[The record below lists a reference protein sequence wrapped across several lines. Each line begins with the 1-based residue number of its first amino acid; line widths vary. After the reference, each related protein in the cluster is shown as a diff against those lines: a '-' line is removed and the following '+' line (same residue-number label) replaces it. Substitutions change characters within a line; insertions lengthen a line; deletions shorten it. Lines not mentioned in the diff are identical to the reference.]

1 MEEMLYEK
9 AKDHTQILLRTAR
22 LSDAARLVEIY
33 APYVTDT
40 AITFEYEVPSVEEFR
55 SRIEKTLE
63 KYPYIVAE
71 QNGRILGYAYA
82 SAFARR
88 AAYNWS
94 VELSIYLDM
103 EIRRQGIGGRLYKAM
118 EEILKEMHILNMNAC
133 ISWPKTEDEHLT
145 KNSVQFHEHMGFR
158 LAGEFHDSG
167 YKFGRWYNVVWMEKM
182 IGDHP
187 EKPKPV
193 RTFPEIREKFAG
205 NLLES

>member
-1 MEEMLYEK
+1 MEEMLFEK

-22 LSDAARLVEIY
+22 PSDAERLVEIY

-71 QNGRILGYAYA
+71 QNGRIMGYAYA

-103 EIRRQGIGGRLYKAM
+103 EIRRQGIGGRLYKAL

-133 ISWPKTEDEHLT
+133 ISWPKAEDEYLT

-187 EKPKPV
+187 ENPKLV
-193 RTFPEIREKFAG
+193 RIFPEIREKFAG

>member
-9 AKDHTQILLRTAR
+9 AEDHTQILLRTAR

-55 SRIEKTLE
+55 GRIEKTLE

-71 QNGRILGYAYA
+71 QNGRIMGYAYA

-103 EIRRQGIGGRLYKAM
+103 EIRRQGIGGRLYQAM

-133 ISWPKTEDEHLT
+133 ISWPKAEDEYLT

-158 LAGEFHDSG
+158 LAGEFHDIG

-193 RTFPEIREKFAG
+193 RIFPEIREKFAG

>member
-1 MEEMLYEK
+1 MEEMLFEK

-22 LSDAARLVEIY
+22 PSDAECLVEIY

-55 SRIEKTLE
+55 SRIEKTLG

-71 QNGRILGYAYA
+71 QNGRIMGYAYA

-103 EIRRQGIGGRLYKAM
+103 EIRRQGIGGRLYQAM

-133 ISWPKTEDEHLT
+133 ISWPKAEDEYLT

-187 EKPKPV
+187 ENPKPV
-193 RTFPEIREKFAG
+193 RTFPEIREKFTG

>member
-1 MEEMLYEK
+1 MEEMLFEK
-9 AKDHTQILLRTAR
+9 AKDHTQILLSTAR
-22 LSDAARLVEIY
+22 PSDAARLVEIY

-71 QNGRILGYAYA
+71 QNGRILGYTYA

-103 EIRRQGIGGRLYKAM
+103 EIRRQGIGGRLYQAM

-133 ISWPKTEDEHLT
+133 ISWPKAEDEYLT

-158 LAGEFHDSG
+158 LAGESHDSG

-187 EKPKPV
+187 ENPKPV
-193 RTFPEIREKFAG
+193 RAFPEIREKFAG

>member
-55 SRIEKTLE
+55 GRIEKTLE

-71 QNGRILGYAYA
+71 QNGRIMGYAYA

-103 EIRRQGIGGRLYKAM
+103 EIRRQGIGGRLYKAL

-133 ISWPKTEDEHLT
+133 ISWPKAEDEYLT

-167 YKFGRWYNVVWMEKM
+167 YKFRRWYNVVWMEKM

-193 RTFPEIREKFAG
+193 RIFPEIREKFAG
-205 NLLES
+205 NLLER

>member
-1 MEEMLYEK
+1 MEEMLFEK

-22 LSDAARLVEIY
+22 PSDAERLVEIY

-55 SRIEKTLE
+55 GRIEKTLE

-71 QNGRILGYAYA
+71 QNGRILGYTYA

-94 VELSIYLDM
+94 VEPSIYLDM

-133 ISWPKTEDEHLT
+133 ISWPKAEDEYLT

-158 LAGEFHDSG
+158 LVGEFHDSG

-187 EKPKPV
+187 ENPKPV
-193 RTFPEIREKFAG
+193 RTFPEIREKFTG

>member
-71 QNGRILGYAYA
+71 QNGRILGYTYA

-103 EIRRQGIGGRLYKAM
+103 EIRRQGIGGRLYKAL

-133 ISWPKTEDEHLT
+133 ISWPKAEDEYLT

-187 EKPKPV
+187 ENPKPV
-193 RTFPEIREKFAG
+193 RAFPEIREKFAG

>member
-22 LSDAARLVEIY
+22 PSDAARLVEIY

-55 SRIEKTLE
+55 GRIEKTLE

-103 EIRRQGIGGRLYKAM
+103 EIRRQGIGGRLYKAL
-118 EEILKEMHILNMNAC
+118 EEILKEKQEAWKEMT
-133 ISWPKTEDEHLT
+133 PREHVEMYESQG
-145 KNSVQFHEHMGFR
+145 NSRKEAMR
-158 LAGEFHDSG
+158 LAARDRGVPRREI
-167 YKFGRWYNVVWMEKM
+167 YQALLTEEEK
-182 IGDHP
+182 
-187 EKPKPV
+187 
-193 RTFPEIREKFAG
+193 A
-205 NLLES
+205 

>member
-1 MEEMLYEK
+1 MEEILYEK
-9 AKDHTQILLRTAR
+9 AEDHTQILLRTAR

-55 SRIEKTLE
+55 GRIEKTLE
-63 KYPYIVAE
+63 KYPYIVAV
-71 QNGRILGYAYA
+71 QNSRILGYTYA

-133 ISWPKTEDEHLT
+133 ISWPKAEDEYLT

-182 IGDHP
+182 IGEHTDQP
-187 EKPKPV
+187 LPV
-193 RTFPEIREKFAG
+193 LTFSQVKNKVTGRILAE
-205 NLLES
+205 

>member
-22 LSDAARLVEIY
+22 PSDAERLVEIY

-55 SRIEKTLE
+55 GRIEKTLE

-133 ISWPKTEDEHLT
+133 ISWPKAEDEYLT

-187 EKPKPV
+187 ENPKPV
-193 RTFPEIREKFAG
+193 RIFPEIREKFAG

>member
-1 MEEMLYEK
+1 MEEMLFEK

-22 LSDAARLVEIY
+22 LSDAERLVEIY

-55 SRIEKTLE
+55 SRIEKTLG

-71 QNGRILGYAYA
+71 QNGRIMGYAYA

-103 EIRRQGIGGRLYKAM
+103 EIRRQGIGGRLYQAM

-133 ISWPKTEDEHLT
+133 ISWPKAEDEYLT

-187 EKPKPV
+187 ENPKPV
-193 RTFPEIREKFAG
+193 RTFPEIREKFTG

>member
-1 MEEMLYEK
+1 MEEILYEK
-9 AKDHTQILLRTAR
+9 AEDHTKILLRTAR
-22 LSDAARLVEIY
+22 PSDAERLVEIY

-103 EIRRQGIGGRLYKAM
+103 EIRRQGIGGRLYQAM

-133 ISWPKTEDEHLT
+133 ISWPKAEDEYLT
-145 KNSVQFHEHMGFR
+145 KNSVQFHEHMGFH

-167 YKFGRWYNVVWMEKM
+167 YKFGRWYHVVWMEKM

-187 EKPKPV
+187 ENPKPV

>member
-1 MEEMLYEK
+1 MEEMLFEK

-22 LSDAARLVEIY
+22 PSDAERLVEIY

-55 SRIEKTLE
+55 SRIEKTLG

-71 QNGRILGYAYA
+71 QNGRIMGYAYA

-103 EIRRQGIGGRLYKAM
+103 EIRRQGIGGRLYQAM

-133 ISWPKTEDEHLT
+133 ISWPKAEDEYLT

-187 EKPKPV
+187 ENPKPV
-193 RTFPEIREKFAG
+193 RTFPEIREKFTG